1 MIHTNYFPPRCFCL
15 DSAPPPRQVL
25 QHLAGLLKQNILP
38 EWMLLLLFSLDTIWH
53 LDTIWPRCTP
63 GPWST
68 STRCSASDGG
78 YLRRQKANGQ
88 LENTAGSPSQ
98 RLAQQGPARMPT
110 LYAVEIWD
118 RQESRVGATIHA
130 LGLRDDDDVIQT
142 SVQWRGK
149 RD

>member
-25 QHLAGLLKQNILP
+25 QHLAGLLKQNILS

-110 LYAVEIWD
+110 HYLRCGDLRSPGVT
-118 RQESRVGATIHA
+118 RR
-130 LGLRDDDDVIQT
+130 RDDPCT
-142 SVQWRGK
+142 RTTWRWWCYSNKCSMKG
-149 RD
+149 